1 MANVLGTSGLTYNGK
16 ETMDVL
22 IKPSFQDPEL
32 SKLFRVKTDIQSK
45 EKMYLLNPLSYITKK
60 YDSCGLPSPTGD
72 GVNIT
77 QKTLEVEPLQI
88 YLEECADIFTDTIF
102 EQWKKTG
109 KDWNDLTGTEAQK
122 IIETLVMDAVKRDAF
137 RIACF
142 GDTSL
147 SDTRY
152 TMLDGLW
159 TLIFDNVDSY
169 CIDRVEYLP
178 DGSLAADAAIGYLK
192 NLYNSADNILK
203 QVPNNDKI
211 FHVTGSIY
219 DNLLASYESKSGG
232 TAEIQFNWLTDGVA
246 SLKYRGIEVNPIRSW
261 DTYIDADFSDSNPH
275 RIIYTKKDN
284 WVLGIEKESDFTK
297 AKFWY
302 SDDDDKNKILIR
314 YRMGVQFVHCDL
326 TAVSY

>member
-1 MANVLGTSGLTYNGK
+1 MANALGTSGLTYTGK

-22 IKPSFQDPEL
+22 IKPSFNDPEM
-32 SKLFRVKTDIQSK
+32 SKLFRIMTDIQSSK
-45 EKMYLLNPLSYITKK
+45 KLYLLNQLSYITKA
-60 YDSCGLPSPTGD
+60 YASCGRTVTGT

-77 QKTLEVEPLQI
+77 QKTLEVAPLEV
-88 YLEECADIFTDTIF
+88 YLEQCADVFTDTIF
-102 EQWKKTG
+102 ETWRKTG
-109 KDWNDLTGTEAQK
+109 ADWNDLSGTEAQK

-142 GDTSL
+142 GDTSI

-159 TLIFDNVDSY
+159 TIILDNVDSY
-169 CIDRVEYLP
+169 CIDRVDYLP
-178 DGSLAADAAIGYLK
+178 DGTLAADAALGYLK
-192 NLYNSADNILK
+192 NLYNGADNILK
-203 QVPNNDKI
+203 AVDNNNKI

-219 DNLLASYESKSGG
+219 DNLLASYESKTSG
-232 TAEIQFNWLTDGVA
+232 TAEIQFNWLVDGTS
-246 SLKYRGIEVNPIRSW
+246 SLKFRGIEVNPIRSW
-261 DTYIDADFSDSNPH
+261 DTYLSSDFSSSNPH
-275 RIIYTKKDN
+275 RIIYTGKDN

-302 SDDDDKNKILIR
+302 SDDDDMNKVNIR